1 LHTLVLFYENIYN
14 KKEMV
19 RKDNTNIDIKDLQN
33 QIKKLTIKVN
43 TLEKN
48 VINVNKKGKSNK
60 DPNAPKRNVNC
71 YIHFYN
77 VFFKEYL
84 SKNPGVNASN
94 VGKIAGEEW
103 NKIKED
109 PKKKKKY
116 DDMAVKDKKRYEK
129 EIIEYRK

>member
-1 LHTLVLFYENIYN
+1 MV
-14 KKEMV
+14 KKE
-19 RKDNTNIDIKDLQN
+19 NANIDVKDLQN

-48 VINVNKKGKSNK
+48 VKDSNKKGKTNK
-60 DPNAPKRNVNC
+60 DPNAPKKNVNS

-77 VFFKEYL
+77 TFFKEYL
-84 SKNPGVNASN
+84 NKNPGTNAST

-103 NKIKED
+103 KKIKDD

-116 DDMAVKDKKRYEK
+116 DDMALKDKKRYEK
-129 EIIEYRK
+129 EIAEYQK